1 VCIHHRGEEI
11 SGEEYKQQQQQQQQK
26 ERLHGRDFEDND
38 KKVYYRRGKG
48 WTREGC
54 LAVEGV
60 VFSSL

>member
-11 SGEEYKQQQQQQQQK
+11 SGEEYKQQQQQK

-38 KKVYYRRGKG
+38 KVYYRRGKG